1 MRVGLI
7 DVDGHNF
14 PNLALMRIAAYH
26 KSHGDT
32 VEWWWT
38 DFIHYDIVYKSK
50 VFSEQYSKD
59 VPDPINADTVVRGG
73 TGYAI
78 KLRNGKEVFDESAHT
93 NLPDE
98 IERMSP
104 DYSIYPQYKYAL
116 SITTRGCPRG
126 CPFCIVGK
134 KEGRCSRRV
143 ADVDDYWKGQ
153 KEIVVLDPNTLACKE
168 RDDILKQYARTKAWC
183 GFSQGL
189 DARMLDKDCVDL
201 LNLIKIKRVHF
212 AWDQIRD
219 EEVVIRGLGTYA
231 KYGNIQD
238 HRRRVV
244 YVLTNYNTT
253 HEEDLYRVYKL
264 RDLGFDPDVRVY
276 DKPHATK
283 ITKQL
288 QRWCNSKWI
297 FQSVP
302 DFNDY
307 GR

>member
-59 VPDPINADTVVRGG
+59 VPDPINADTVVKGG

-78 KLRNGKEVFDESAHT
+78 RLQNGKEVFDESAHT

-168 RDDILKQYARTKAWC
+168 RDDILKQYARTKARC
-183 GFSQGL
+183 DFSQGL

-201 LNLIKIKRVHF
+201 LNRIKIKRVHF
-212 AWDQIRD
+212 AWDQIKD
-219 EEVVIRGLGTYA
+219 EEVVIRGLETYA

-276 DKPHATK
+276 DKPHAPK